1 MLSACLAAAVLAP
14 SVHNTQPWRFEV
26 QPTAVEVYAD
36 YSRQLTVADPTG
48 RELILSVG
56 AAVFNLRVA
65 VRVHGRTPVQ
75 VLETRVDTGRL
86 ARISPGAAVRG
97 SAAARALAWAIPRRR
112 SNRWPFTGVV
122 PGREVLDDLA
132 AAAEAEGATLRFP
145 GRDDR
150 RAVLALVRTAE
161 EELRDDPAY
170 RHELTRWS
178 ARRLERRDGITRAA
192 AGPRAAP
199 GGLALR
205 DLGLAYPRRETVGF
219 EPAPLIA
226 VLHGPDTAQGWVRAG
241 QALQRVLLTATVH
254 GVATS
259 LLTQPLEIPELRALI
274 AEPRTGLPAQAIIRL
289 GYARRPASPSP
300 RRPLA
305 EVVGDRA
312 PRDQRPRWAGE
323 LASEQWRVRGAS

>member
-1 MLSACLAAAVLAP
+1 MRWWRSPDGEPGPVLSACLAAAVLAP

-150 RAVLALVRTAE
+150 RAVLARAGACAGGG
-161 EELRDDPAY
+161 RAG
-170 RHELTRWS
+170 
-178 ARRLERRDGITRAA
+178 RRQRGACRRAGRGGG
-192 AGPRAAP
+192 AGPGRRGGGGGAARGAARGPP
-199 GGLALR
+199 GGGGR
-205 DLGLAYPRRETVGF
+205 PRGAGR
-219 EPAPLIA
+219 
-226 VLHGPDTAQGWVRAG
+226 RAG
-241 QALQRVLLTATVH
+241 RGAVGVPGRRV
-254 GVATS
+254 
-259 LLTQPLEIPELRALI
+259 
-274 AEPRTGLPAQAIIRL
+274 RL
-289 GYARRPASPSP
+289 GR
-300 RRPLA
+300 
-305 EVVGDRA
+305 E
-312 PRDQRPRWAGE
+312 
-323 LASEQWRVRGAS
+323 

>member
-1 MLSACLAAAVLAP
+1 MVAHGWVRPAVPGTRLPDQPPTRQGRRSRGQRPCSPSGGGLPAPRWTQEKPSGERRSPVSEPLRRRPRPGMRWWRSPDGEPGPVLSACLAAAVLAP

-56 AAVFNLRVA
+56 AAACTLRGA

-122 PGREVLDDLA
+122 PGREVLDDLV

-170 RHELTRWS
+170 
-178 ARRLERRDGITRAA
+178 
-192 AGPRAAP
+192 
-199 GGLALR
+199 
-205 DLGLAYPRRETVGF
+205 
-219 EPAPLIA
+219 
-226 VLHGPDTAQGWVRAG
+226 
-241 QALQRVLLTATVH
+241 
-254 GVATS
+254 
-259 LLTQPLEIPELRALI
+259 
-274 AEPRTGLPAQAIIRL
+274 
-289 GYARRPASPSP
+289 
-300 RRPLA
+300 
-305 EVVGDRA
+305 
-312 PRDQRPRWAGE
+312 
-323 LASEQWRVRGAS
+323 

>member
-1 MLSACLAAAVLAP
+1 MRWWRSPDGEPGPVLSACLAAAVLAP

-65 VRVHGRTPVQ
+65 VRAHGRTPVQ

-161 EELRDDPAY
+161 EELRDDLAY
-170 RHELTRWS
+170 RHELTRRS
-178 ARRLERRDGITRAA
+178 ARRLARRDGIPRAA
-192 AGPRAAP
+192 AGGRAV
-199 GGLALR
+199 R
-205 DLGLAYPRRETVGF
+205 DLGRAGPRREAVGF
-219 EPAPLIA
+219 GRAPLIA

-241 QALQRVLLTATVH
+241 EALERVLLTATVH

-274 AEPRTGLPAQAIIRL
+274 AEPRT
-289 GYARRPASPSP
+289 
-300 RRPLA
+300 
-305 EVVGDRA
+305 
-312 PRDQRPRWAGE
+312 
-323 LASEQWRVRGAS
+323 